1 VSLRVYD
8 VSGRV
13 VQVLVN
19 STVTLAGE
27 HAAHWDG
34 TNTKGEPVAGG
45 VYFYRLEAGAFS
57 ATRSTVFLR

>member
-1 VSLRVYD
+1 MQRVYD

-13 VQVLVN
+13 IRVLVN
-19 STVTLAGE
+19 STVTGAGE

-45 VYFYRLEAGAFS
+45 VYFYRLRAGEFVQTKKMS
-57 ATRSTVFLR
+57 LIK